1 MQNSALKNKMDMLH
15 NNLQGR
21 AKIKAAILLISST
34 FLVSLSAHAAEP
46 MSNTKNTINSTSIN
60 PMSVN
65 ISAINTS
72 AINLAIMKEN
82 PTILSET
89 QRVTRAKTNT
99 LTAKINQTKANQAKT
114 DQAIYSED
122 AIHHPVWAKN
132 GMVATQEALA
142 SDIGLK
148 ILKDGGNAVDAAVA
162 VGFALAVTLP
172 RAGNIGGGGFMMVY
186 DAKQG
191 KTVALDYREKAPS
204 SASRDMYLDKDGNA
218 VSDLSQYHGLAVG
231 VPGTV
236 AGLLKALEDH
246 GTMSRGQVMA
256 PAIGL
261 AENGIEVTAGLSE
274 SLTALSDRMQ
284 KWPSTK
290 KIFFKPDGS
299 AYQPGERL
307 KQPELARSLKLIAA
321 KGADGFYKGET
332 ARKLVK
338 AVNEAGGS
346 MSLKDLENYE
356 AIARE
361 PVKGNYRGYEI
372 VSMPPPSSG
381 GIHIVQILN
390 ILEGYPLKDYGQN
403 SAQTIHL
410 MAEAMQLA
418 YADRAEYLGDSDF
431 IDVPASGLTSQAY
444 ADKLRS
450 LINPNKATPAAT
462 IKANNPL
469 PYESDQTTHFSIVD
483 KDGNAVANTY
493 TLNFSYGTGLVAE
506 GTGILLNNEMDDF
519 SAKPGVPNGY
529 GLLGGE
535 ANAVAANKRPLS
547 SMSPTLVFK
556 DSKPYIVTGSP
567 GGSRI
572 ITTVTQIISNV
583 IDHDMNIAEATH
595 APRIHDQWLPD
606 EIRVEKALNIDT
618 VKKLE
623 SMGHTISPKSAMGST
638 QSIMMTPN
646 GVYGSSDPR
655 IVDAAVVGY

>member
-1 MQNSALKNKMDMLH
+1 MRQSLSKIHQNVHGDTSRYKT
-15 NNLQGR
+15 
-21 AKIKAAILLISST
+21 KIKTAILSISSTLLIS
-34 FLVSLSAHAAEP
+34 VSAYAAE
-46 MSNTKNTINSTSIN
+46 TKPTTAKTTINPTS
-60 PMSVN
+60 
-65 ISAINTS
+65 INTS
-72 AINLAIMKEN
+72 AINLAITADN
-82 PTILSET
+82 PTVLSET
-89 QRVTRAKTNT
+89 QRVTKSQSSALAPTTATGTAVVSGKT
-99 LTAKINQTKANQAKT
+99 AKT
-114 DQAIYSED
+114 DQAIYSAD

-218 VSDLSQYHGLAVG
+218 VSDLSRYHGLAVG

-256 PAIGL
+256 PAIAL

-274 SLTALSDRMQ
+274 SLEALSDRLQ

-299 AYQPGERL
+299 VYQPGELLR
-307 KQPELARSLKLIAA
+307 QPELAKSLKLIAA

-338 AVNEAGGS
+338 AVNEAGGN
-346 MSLKDLENYE
+346 MSLQDLANYK
-356 AIARE
+356 AIARV
-361 PVKGNYRGYEI
+361 PVKGDYRGYEI

-410 MAEAMQLA
+410 MSEAMQLA
-418 YADRAEYLGDSDF
+418 YADRAEYLGDADF
-431 IDVPASGLTSQAY
+431 IDVPANGLTSQAY

-493 TLNFSYGTGLVAE
+493 TLNFSYGTGLIAE

-529 GLLGGE
+529 GLIGGD
-535 ANAVAANKRPLS
+535 ANAVEANKRPLS

-572 ITTVTQIISNV
+572 ITTVTQVISNV

-606 EIRVEKALNIDT
+606 EIRIEKALNVDT
-618 VKKLE
+618 IKKLE
-623 SMGHTISPKSAMGST
+623 SMGHKVSPQSAMGST
-638 QSIMMTPN
+638 QSIMITPN

>member
-1 MQNSALKNKMDMLH
+1 MLKLASQLH
-15 NNLQGR
+15 NDISHYHCTHNKTVLT
-21 AKIKAAILLISST
+21 KTLKSTMLMISST
-34 FLVSLSAHAAEP
+34 LLLSISAQAIEP
-46 MSNTKNTINSTSIN
+46 TTNKATTINQTS
-60 PMSVN
+60 
-65 ISAINTS
+65 INTS
-72 AINLAIMKEN
+72 ASNLAIMADK
-82 PTILSET
+82 PTVLSET
-89 QRVTRAKTNT
+89 KRITRAKANNST
-99 LTAKINQTKANQAKT
+99 TKNSHA

-142 SDIGLK
+142 SEIGLK
-148 ILKDGGNAVDAAVA
+148 ILKDGGNAIDAGVA

-172 RAGNIGGGGFMMVY
+172 RAGNIGGGGFMMIY

-218 VSDLSQYHGLAVG
+218 VSDLSRYHGLAVG

-256 PAIGL
+256 PAIAL

-274 SLTALSDRMQ
+274 SLEALSDRLQ

-307 KQPELARSLKLIAA
+307 KQPELARSLKLIATQ
-321 KGADGFYKGET
+321 GADGFYKGET
-332 ARKLVK
+332 ASKLVK
-338 AVNEAGGS
+338 AVNDAGGR
-346 MSLKDLENYE
+346 MSLQDLANYE
-356 AIARE
+356 AIARV
-361 PVKGNYRGYEI
+361 PVKGDYRGYEI

-381 GIHIVQILN
+381 GIHIIQILN

-431 IDVPASGLTSQAY
+431 IDVPDSGLTSQAY
-444 ADKLRS
+444 ADKLRG
-450 LINPNKATPAAT
+450 LIDPKKATPAAT

-483 KDGNAVANTY
+483 KDGNAIANTY

-535 ANAVAANKRPLS
+535 ANAVEANKRPLS

-572 ITTVTQIISNV
+572 ITTVTQVISNV
-583 IDHDMNIAEATH
+583 LDHDMNIAEATH

-606 EIRVEKALNIDT
+606 EIRIEKALNVDT
-618 VKKLE
+618 IKKLE
-623 SMGHTISPKSAMGST
+623 SMGHTVSPQAAMGST
-638 QSIMMTPN
+638 QSIMITSD

>member
-1 MQNSALKNKMDMLH
+1 MSQLLSRHHRTAQQRKPKINTLLKSSVVLITSTLLLSISA
-15 NNLQGR
+15 Q
-21 AKIKAAILLISST
+21 AVEST
-34 FLVSLSAHAAEP
+34 
-46 MSNTKNTINSTSIN
+46 TSISN
-60 PMSVN
+60 ATVN
-65 ISAINTS
+65 NTSINTS
-72 AINLAIMKEN
+72 AINLAIVADS
-82 PTILSET
+82 PTVLSET
-89 QRVTRAKTNT
+89 KRITRAKTNT
-99 LTAKINQTKANQAKT
+99 LNITLNNANTSNNINS

-142 SDIGLK
+142 SDIGLQ
-148 ILKDGGNAVDAAVA
+148 ILKDGGNAVDAGVA

-172 RAGNIGGGGFMMVY
+172 RAGNIGGGGFMMIY

-204 SASRDMYLDKDGNA
+204 SASRNMYLDKEGNA
-218 VSDLSQYHGLAVG
+218 VSDLSRYHGLAVG

-236 AGLLKALEDH
+236 AGLLKALEEH
-246 GTMSRGQVMA
+246 GTMSREQVMA
-256 PAIGL
+256 PAIAL
-261 AENGIEVTAGLSE
+261 AEDGIEVTAGLSE
-274 SLTALSDRMQ
+274 SLTALSDRLQ

-290 KIFFKPDGS
+290 KVFFKPDGS

-307 KQPELARSLKLIAA
+307 KQPELARSLKRISIQ
-321 KGADGFYKGET
+321 GTDGFYKGET
-332 ARKLVK
+332 AQKLVK

-346 MSLKDLENYE
+346 MSLQDLANYQ

-361 PVKGNYRGYEI
+361 PVKGDYRGYEI

-418 YADRAEYLGDSDF
+418 YADRAEYLGDADF

-444 ADKLRS
+444 ADKLRT
-450 LINPNKATPAAT
+450 LINPNKATPAST

-483 KDGNAVANTY
+483 KDGNAIANTY
-493 TLNFSYGTGLVAE
+493 TLNFSYGTGLVAD

-529 GLLGGE
+529 GLLGGD
-535 ANAVAANKRPLS
+535 ANAVEANKRPLS

-623 SMGHTISPKSAMGST
+623 SMGHTVSPKSAMGST
-638 QSIMMTPN
+638 QSIMLTPN
-646 GVYGSSDPR
+646 GIYGSSDPR

>member
-1 MQNSALKNKMDMLH
+1 MRQSLSKIHQNVHGDTSRYKT
-15 NNLQGR
+15 
-21 AKIKAAILLISST
+21 KIKTAILLISST
-34 FLVSLSAHAAEP
+34 LLISVSAYAAE
-46 MSNTKNTINSTSIN
+46 TKPTTAKTTINPTS
-60 PMSVN
+60 
-65 ISAINTS
+65 INTS
-72 AINLAIMKEN
+72 AINLAIMADN
-82 PTILSET
+82 PTVLSET
-89 QRVTRAKTNT
+89 QRITKSKSSTLAPKTAT
-99 LTAKINQTKANQAKT
+99 GTAVVSGKTAKT

-172 RAGNIGGGGFMMVY
+172 RAGNIGGGGFMMIY

-218 VSDLSQYHGLAVG
+218 VSDLSRYHGLAVG

-256 PAIGL
+256 PAIAL

-274 SLTALSDRMQ
+274 SLEALSDRLQ

-299 AYQPGERL
+299 AYQPGELLR
-307 KQPELARSLKLIAA
+307 QPELAKSLKLIAA

-338 AVNEAGGS
+338 AVNEAGGN
-346 MSLKDLENYE
+346 MSLQDLANYR
-356 AIARE
+356 AIARV
-361 PVKGNYRGYEI
+361 PVKGDYRGYEI

-410 MAEAMQLA
+410 MSEAMQLA

-529 GLLGGE
+529 GLIGGD
-535 ANAVAANKRPLS
+535 ANAVEANKRPLS

-572 ITTVTQIISNV
+572 ITTVTQVISNV

-606 EIRVEKALNIDT
+606 EIRIEKALNVDT
-618 VKKLE
+618 IKKLE
-623 SMGHTISPKSAMGST
+623 SMGHKVSPQAAMGST
-638 QSIMMTPN
+638 QSIMITPN

>member
-1 MQNSALKNKMDMLH
+1 MSPSLSHQHRITQQKKPKTHNQLKFSAALITSAL
-15 NNLQGR
+15 
-21 AKIKAAILLISST
+21 LLS
-34 FLVSLSAHAAEP
+34 VSAHAIDPTVSA
-46 MSNTKNTINSTSIN
+46 NSPTVNNTSIDTN
-60 PMSVN
+60 
-65 ISAINTS
+65 AL
-72 AINLAIMKEN
+72 NLAIMTDN
-82 PTILSET
+82 PTVISET
-89 QRVTRAKTNT
+89 KRITRAKTTT
-99 LTAKINQTKANQAKT
+99 LTTTSNNATSNNANN

-142 SDIGLK
+142 SDIGLQ
-148 ILKDGGNAVDAAVA
+148 ILKDGGNAVDAGVA

-172 RAGNIGGGGFMMVY
+172 RAGNIGGGGFMMIY

-204 SASRDMYLDKDGNA
+204 SASRDMYLDDEGNA
-218 VSDLSQYHGLAVG
+218 VSDLSRYHGLAVG

-236 AGLLKALEDH
+236 AGLLKALEEH
-246 GTMSRGQVMA
+246 GTMNREQVMA
-256 PAIGL
+256 PAIAL
-261 AENGIEVTAGLSE
+261 AEDGIEVTAGLSE
-274 SLTALSDRMQ
+274 SLTALSDRLQ

-290 KIFFKPDGS
+290 KVFFKPDGS

-307 KQPELARSLKLIAA
+307 KQPELARSLKRIAVQ
-321 KGADGFYKGET
+321 GADGFYKGKT
-332 ARKLVK
+332 ARDIVK

-346 MSLKDLENYE
+346 MSLQDLADYE
-356 AIARE
+356 AIARV
-361 PVKGNYRGYEI
+361 PVKGDYRGYEI

-381 GIHIVQILN
+381 GIHIIEILN
-390 ILEGYPLKDYGQN
+390 ILEGYPLGDYGQN

-444 ADKLRS
+444 ADNLRT
-450 LINPNKATPAAT
+450 LIDPNKATPAAT

-483 KDGNAVANTY
+483 KDGNAIANTY
-493 TLNFSYGTGLVAE
+493 TLNFSYGTGLVAD

-529 GLLGGE
+529 GLIGGD
-535 ANAVAANKRPLS
+535 ANAVEANKRPLS

-556 DSKPYIVTGSP
+556 DNKPYIVTGSP

-606 EIRVEKALNIDT
+606 EIRIEKALNVDT

-623 SMGHTISPKSAMGST
+623 SMGHTVSPKSAMGST
-638 QSIMMTPN
+638 QSIMLTPN
-646 GVYGSSDPR
+646 GLYGSSDPR

>member
-1 MQNSALKNKMDMLH
+1 MSQLLSRHHRTAQQRKP
-15 NNLQGR
+15 
-21 AKIKAAILLISST
+21 KINTLFKSSVLLITST
-34 FLVSLSAHAAEP
+34 LLLSISAHAVEP
-46 MSNTKNTINSTSIN
+46 SGSTSN
-60 PMSVN
+60 AMVN
-65 ISAINTS
+65 NTGINTS
-72 AINLAIMKEN
+72 AINLAIMADS
-82 PTILSET
+82 PTVLSET
-89 QRVTRAKTNT
+89 KRITRAKTNT
-99 LTAKINQTKANQAKT
+99 LNITSNNANTANTANS

-142 SDIGLK
+142 SDIGLQV
-148 ILKDGGNAVDAAVA
+148 LKDGGNAVDAGVA

-172 RAGNIGGGGFMMVY
+172 RAGNIGGGGFMMIY

-204 SASRDMYLDKDGNA
+204 SASRDMYLDEAGNA
-218 VSDLSQYHGLAVG
+218 VSDLSRYHGLAVG

-236 AGLLKALEDH
+236 AGLLKALEEH
-246 GTMSRGQVMA
+246 GTMSREQVMA
-256 PAIGL
+256 PAIAL
-261 AENGIEVTAGLSE
+261 AEDGIEVTAGLSE
-274 SLTALSDRMQ
+274 SLTALSDRLQ

-290 KIFFKPDGS
+290 KVFFKPDGS

-307 KQPELARSLKLIAA
+307 KQPELARSLKRIAVQ
-321 KGADGFYKGET
+321 GADGFYKGET
-332 ARKLVK
+332 AQKLVK

-346 MSLKDLENYE
+346 MSLQDLADYE
-356 AIARE
+356 AIARK
-361 PVKGNYRGYEI
+361 PVKGDYRGYEI

-381 GIHIVQILN
+381 GIHIIEILN
-390 ILEGYPLKDYGQN
+390 ILEGYPLGDYGQN

-418 YADRAEYLGDSDF
+418 YADRAEYLGDADF

-444 ADKLRS
+444 ADKLRT
-450 LINPNKATPAAT
+450 LIDPNKATPAAT

-483 KDGNAVANTY
+483 KDGNAIANTY
-493 TLNFSYGTGLVAE
+493 TLNFSYGTGLVAD

-529 GLLGGE
+529 GLLGGD
-535 ANAVAANKRPLS
+535 ANAVEANKRPLS

-623 SMGHTISPKSAMGST
+623 SMGHTVSPKSAMGST
-638 QSIMMTPN
+638 QSIMLTPN

>member
-1 MQNSALKNKMDMLH
+1 MRQSLSNIHQNVHGDTSRYKT
-15 NNLQGR
+15 
-21 AKIKAAILLISST
+21 KIKTAILLISST
-34 FLVSLSAHAAEP
+34 LLISVSAYAAE
-46 MSNTKNTINSTSIN
+46 TKPTTAKTTINPTS
-60 PMSVN
+60 
-65 ISAINTS
+65 INTS
-72 AINLAIMKEN
+72 AINLAIMADN
-82 PTILSET
+82 PTVLSET
-89 QRVTRAKTNT
+89 QRVTKSKSSTLAPKTAT
-99 LTAKINQTKANQAKT
+99 GTSVISGKTAKT
-114 DQAIYSED
+114 DQAIYSAD

-218 VSDLSQYHGLAVG
+218 VSDLSRYHGLAVG

-236 AGLLKALEDH
+236 AGLLKALDNH

-256 PAIGL
+256 PAIAL

-274 SLTALSDRMQ
+274 SLEALSDRLQ
-284 KWPSTK
+284 KWQSTK

-299 AYQPGERL
+299 AYQPGELLR
-307 KQPELARSLKLIAA
+307 QPELAKSLKLIAA

-338 AVNEAGGS
+338 AVNEAGGN
-346 MSLKDLENYE
+346 MSLQDLANYK
-356 AIARE
+356 AIARV
-361 PVKGNYRGYEI
+361 PVKGDYRGYEI

-410 MAEAMQLA
+410 MSEAMQLA
-418 YADRAEYLGDSDF
+418 YADRAEYLGDADF
-431 IDVPASGLTSQAY
+431 IDVPANGLTSQAY

-529 GLLGGE
+529 GLIGGD
-535 ANAVAANKRPLS
+535 ANAVEANKRPLS

-572 ITTVTQIISNV
+572 ITTVTQVISNV

-606 EIRVEKALNIDT
+606 EIRIEKALNVDT
-618 VKKLE
+618 IKKLE
-623 SMGHTISPKSAMGST
+623 SMGHKVSPQSAMGST
-638 QSIMMTPN
+638 QSIMITPN

>member
-1 MQNSALKNKMDMLH
+1 MRQSLSNIHQNVHGDTSRYKT
-15 NNLQGR
+15 
-21 AKIKAAILLISST
+21 KIKTTILLISST
-34 FLVSLSAHAAEP
+34 LLISVSAHAAE
-46 MSNTKNTINSTSIN
+46 TKPTTAKTTINPTS
-60 PMSVN
+60 
-65 ISAINTS
+65 INTS
-72 AINLAIMKEN
+72 AINLAIMADN

-89 QRVTRAKTNT
+89 QRVTKSKSSTLAPTTATGTAVVSGKT
-99 LTAKINQTKANQAKT
+99 AKT
-114 DQAIYSED
+114 DQAIYSAD

-218 VSDLSQYHGLAVG
+218 VSDLSRYHGLAVG

-236 AGLLKALEDH
+236 AGLLKALDDH

-256 PAIGL
+256 PAIAL

-274 SLTALSDRMQ
+274 SLEALSDRLQ

-299 AYQPGERL
+299 VYQPGELLR
-307 KQPELARSLKLIAA
+307 QPELAKSLKLIAA
-321 KGADGFYKGET
+321 KGSDGFYKGET

-338 AVNEAGGS
+338 AVNEAGGN
-346 MSLKDLENYE
+346 MSLQDLVNYK
-356 AIARE
+356 AIARV
-361 PVKGNYRGYEI
+361 PVKGDYRGYEI

-410 MAEAMQLA
+410 MSEAMQLA

-529 GLLGGE
+529 GLIGGD
-535 ANAVAANKRPLS
+535 ANAVEANKRPLS

-572 ITTVTQIISNV
+572 ITTVTQVISNV

-606 EIRVEKALNIDT
+606 EIRIEKALNVDT
-618 VKKLE
+618 IKKLE
-623 SMGHTISPKSAMGST
+623 SMGHKVSPQAAMGST
-638 QSIMMTPN
+638 QSIMITPN

>member
-1 MQNSALKNKMDMLH
+1 MSTLFSHSHSTQTLTHKKLKSAAL
-15 NNLQGR
+15 
-21 AKIKAAILLISST
+21 IITSTLLLT
-34 FLVSLSAHAAEP
+34 VSAHAAETKP
-46 MSNTKNTINSTSIN
+46 TTAKNTVNPTS
-60 PMSVN
+60 
-65 ISAINTS
+65 INTS
-72 AINLAIMKEN
+72 AINLAIMADN
-82 PTILSET
+82 PTVLSET
-89 QRVTRAKTNT
+89 QRVTKSKSSALAPT
-99 LTAKINQTKANQAKT
+99 TATGTAVVSGETAKT
-114 DQAIYSED
+114 DQAIYSQD

-204 SASRDMYLDKDGNA
+204 SAARDMYLDSDGNA
-218 VSDLSQYHGLAVG
+218 VSDLSRYHGLAVG

-256 PAIGL
+256 PAIAL
-261 AENGIEVTAGLSE
+261 AEDGITVTAGLSE
-274 SLTALSDRMQ
+274 SLEALSDRLQ

-299 AYQPGERL
+299 AYQPGEL
-307 KQPELARSLKLIAA
+307 LLQPELAKSLKLIAA
-321 KGADGFYKGET
+321 KGNDGFYKGET

-338 AVNEAGGS
+338 AVNEAGGN
-346 MSLKDLENYE
+346 MSLQDLANYQ
-356 AIARE
+356 AIARV
-361 PVKGNYRGYEI
+361 PVKGDYRGYEI

-410 MAEAMQLA
+410 MSEAMQLA
-418 YADRAEYLGDSDF
+418 YADRAEYLGDADF
-431 IDVPASGLTSQAY
+431 IDVPASGLTSQPY
-444 ADKLRS
+444 ADKLRT

-529 GLLGGE
+529 GLIGGD
-535 ANAVAANKRPLS
+535 ANAVEANKRPLS

-572 ITTVTQIISNV
+572 ITTVTQVISNV

-606 EIRVEKALNIDT
+606 EIRIEKALNIDT

-623 SMGHTISPKSAMGST
+623 SMGHKVNPQAAMGST
-638 QSIMMTPN
+638 QSIMITPN

>member
-1 MQNSALKNKMDMLH
+1 MALLSSGPTQHTNKQNKTHHKPSLKKSA
-15 NNLQGR
+15 
-21 AKIKAAILLISST
+21 LLISSA
-34 FLVSLSAHAAEP
+34 LLLSVSAHALETT
-46 MSNTKNTINSTSIN
+46 N
-60 PMSVN
+60 SVN
-65 ISAINTS
+65 NNAMSDSSLNTS
-72 AINLAIMKEN
+72 AINLPIMTNAPTVLTEN
-82 PTILSET
+82 
-89 QRVTRAKTNT
+89 QRITRAKTNSLKPT
-99 LTAKINQTKANQAKT
+99 TKTAKT
-114 DQAIYSED
+114 DQAIYSAD

-142 SDIGLK
+142 SDIGLQ
-148 ILKDGGNAVDAAVA
+148 ILKDGGNAVDAGVA

-172 RAGNIGGGGFMMVY
+172 RAGNIGGGGFMMIY

-204 SASRDMYLDKDGNA
+204 SATRDMYLDSAGNA
-218 VSDLSQYHGLAVG
+218 VSDLSRYHGLAVG

-246 GTMSRGQVMA
+246 GTMSREQVMA
-256 PAIGL
+256 PAIAL

-274 SLTALSDRMQ
+274 SLEALSDRLQ

-321 KGADGFYKGET
+321 QGADGFYKGET
-332 ARKLVK
+332 ASKLVK
-338 AVNEAGGS
+338 AVTDAGGR
-346 MSLKDLENYE
+346 MSLQDLANYE
-356 AIARE
+356 AIARV
-361 PVKGNYRGYEI
+361 PVKGDYRGYEI

-381 GIHIVQILN
+381 GIHIIQILN

-431 IDVPASGLTSQAY
+431 IDVPDSGLTSQAY
-444 ADKLRS
+444 ADKLRG
-450 LINPNKATPAAT
+450 LIDPNKATPAFT

-483 KDGNAVANTY
+483 KDGNAIANTY

-535 ANAVAANKRPLS
+535 ANAVEANKRPLS

-572 ITTVTQIISNV
+572 ITTVTQVISNV
-583 IDHDMNIAEATH
+583 LDHDMNIAEATH

-606 EIRVEKALNIDT
+606 EIRIEKALNVDT
-618 VKKLE
+618 INKLE
-623 SMGHTISPKSAMGST
+623 SMGHTVSPQATMGST
-638 QSIMMTPN
+638 QSIMITPD